1 MKRARLSLLVS
12 LALAIPG
19 LLMVWDLLANAA
31 WPMGLLSPS
40 GELAMRLMVLAMLPG
55 PLVEL
60 VGTNRF
66 LKGWLLIRRNLGVAA
81 FGYGLLHLA
90 FYVIDMTPEG
100 IVSELGLP
108 GIWTGWLALA
118 CLLIPASISFNTAV
132 RRLGRRWKTLQRLV
146 YPALLLALAH
156 WLLLGWSSTPAL
168 VHVAPLVLV
177 WAARAWKRHRIRKGA
192 FTA

>member
-1 MKRARLSLLVS
+1 MKRARLSLLIS

-31 WPMGLLSPS
+31 WSMGLLSPS
-40 GELAMRLMVLAMLPG
+40 GELAVRLMVLAMLPG

-81 FGYGLLHLA
+81 FSYSLLHLG

-100 IVSELGLP
+100 IVSEFGFP
-108 GIWTGWLALA
+108 GIWTGWLALVL
-118 CLLIPASISFNTAV
+118 LLIPASISFNTAV
-132 RRLGRRWKTLQRLV
+132 RRLGRRWKMLQRLV
-146 YPALLLALAH
+146 YPALFLALAH

-168 VHVAPLVLV
+168 IHVAPLALA

>member
-31 WPMGLLSPS
+31 WPMDLLSPS
-40 GELAMRLMVLAMLPG
+40 GELAVRLMVLAMLPG

-60 VGTNRF
+60 VGPNRF

-118 CLLIPASISFNTAV
+118 CLLVPASISFNTAV

-168 VHVAPLVLV
+168 IHVAPLVLV
-177 WAARAWKRHRIRKGA
+177 WVARAWKRHRIRKGA
-192 FTA
+192 FAA